1 MRMKTSTKIL
11 LALLALVEGIVAV
24 VLYDLLARTGGGDS
38 FWKFFVLFA
47 VVGLSLGIDAMIIH
61 FGSARQVR
69 DAKKLTNTNDY
80 IKAFEAWLWED
91 TPFTEQIKIALKQ
104 LDSLK
109 RKQAALRSILDD
121 SHDNPFLT
129 VADDVNAY
137 ILANCKRIL
146 NRVMIFDRT
155 EPHKF
160 RMHAAF
166 MQEVLGENAHMLSD
180 FENLILE
187 VSQIGDDANAPTP
200 CLTEMTN
207 ALRQVRSGEAPVY
220 QSRNAGTQTEE
231 QPPQQMMQQ

>member
-1 MRMKTSTKIL
+1 MHMKNSTKIL
-11 LALLALVEGIVAV
+11 LALLAVGEGILAV
-24 VLYDLLARTGGGDS
+24 VLYNLLSGVTPGFTKYLVLLA
-38 FWKFFVLFA
+38 VI
-47 VVGLSLGIDAMIIH
+47 GLSLGLDALIIH
-61 FGSARQVR
+61 SGSARQVSE
-69 DAKKLTNTNDY
+69 AKKLKSTNDY

-91 TPFTEQIKIALKQ
+91 TPFTEQLKIGLKQ

-109 RKQAALRSILDD
+109 RKQAALRSILDGSQD
-121 SHDNPFLT
+121 SPFLT

-146 NRVMIFDRT
+146 NRVMICDRT

-160 RMHAAF
+160 SMHTAY

-187 VSQIGDDANAPTP
+187 VSQIGDDTNAPTP

-207 ALRQVRSGEAPVY
+207 ALRQVRSGEEPAYVSRTDPSG
-220 QSRNAGTQTEE
+220 SRNQNTN
-231 QPPQQMMQQ
+231 QMMQQ

>member
-1 MRMKTSTKIL
+1 MCMKTSTKIL
-11 LALLALVEGIVAV
+11 LALLAFIEGIVAV
-24 VLYDLLARTGGGDS
+24 VLYNLLASTAAANS

-47 VVGLSLGIDAMIIH
+47 VVGLSLGIDALIIH
-61 FGSARQVR
+61 YNSAQQVSE
-69 DAKKLTNTNDY
+69 AKKLKSTNDY

-91 TPFTEQIKIALKQ
+91 TPFTDQLKIVLRQ
-104 LDSLK
+104 LESLK
-109 RKQAALRSILDD
+109 RKQAALRTVLDD
-121 SHDNPFLT
+121 TKDSPFLT

-146 NRVMIFDRT
+146 NRVMIFDRA

-160 RMHAAF
+160 KMHVAY
-166 MQEVLGENAHMLSD
+166 MQEILGENAHMLSD

-207 ALRQVRSGEAPVY
+207 ALRQVRSGEVSVY
-220 QSRNAGTQTEE
+220 QSGSSRQEPET
-231 QPPQQMMQQ
+231 QQMMQQ